1 MRTDQRSN
9 GPTRTGSAGYL
20 MNGRPGPGKSP
31 VGAEIREV
39 HSPPD
44 VLMRGLAIAGLAGIA
59 IVHLVQLPSTWHET
73 KDLFVLFAFLVV
85 AATAVAVALLF
96 LDGLLVWASAA
107 LTAIGPIVGYVVTR
121 SASVFFDH
129 DDVGNWLEP
138 LVLVAVFIEA
148 AVLGIALAMLSRSTG
163 LVRSTQSLLLTN

>member
-1 MRTDQRSN
+1 MHTQQRSE
-9 GPTRTGSAGYL
+9 PLTRSGSVGSV
-20 MNGRPGPGKSP
+20 MDGRPRSGQSP
-31 VGAEIREV
+31 EDTANREA

-59 IVHLVQLPSTWHET
+59 IVHLVELPSTWHET
-73 KDLFVLFAFLVV
+73 KGLFVLFAILVV

-96 LDGLLVWASAA
+96 LDGALVWAAAA
-107 LTAIGPIVGYVVTR
+107 LTALGPIVGYVVTR

-148 AVLGIALAMLSRSTG
+148 AVLGIALAMLLRSTAALRPAPA
-163 LVRSTQSLLLTN
+163 LVPAH